1 MTILFLFD
9 KIIIGGC
16 MNTKKIGYLL
26 LTLSLIL
33 IISGC
38 FSTFLS
44 GLRKDKE
51 NTLNMMKIVDDEFE
65 IFSANTSIFED
76 YRENLYAEV
85 LESIVC
91 NQLVINDITIK
102 NKLSNYENLVDE
114 LEKSVNELNKL
125 CDDVYYPSGLTNNKC
140 SNYKSI
146 YEQVNNYFVGDI
158 GIYNRNVNTC
168 KSVFV
173 DSVNLTEYKIKRD
186 YIDFNLDNKFDGKE
200 EQS

>member
-91 NQLVINDITIK
+91 NQLFINDVTIK
-102 NKLSNYENLVDE
+102 KIVHPNVKATYVCVRSKEHKMSKLAEEFWN
-114 LEKSVNELNKL
+114 
-125 CDDVYYPSGLTNNKC
+125 
-140 SNYKSI
+140 SI
-146 YEQVNNYFVGDI
+146 EG
-158 GIYNRNVNTC
+158 
-168 KSVFV
+168 
-173 DSVNLTEYKIKRD
+173 
-186 YIDFNLDNKFDGKE
+186 
-200 EQS
+200 

>member
-1 MTILFLFD
+1 
-9 KIIIGGC
+9 

-102 NKLSNYENLVDE
+102 NNL
-114 LEKSVNELNKL
+114 
-125 CDDVYYPSGLTNNKC
+125 
-140 SNYKSI
+140 
-146 YEQVNNYFVGDI
+146 FH
-158 GIYNRNVNTC
+158 
-168 KSVFV
+168 
-173 DSVNLTEYKIKRD
+173 
-186 YIDFNLDNKFDGKE
+186 
-200 EQS
+200 